1 MRKTGSGLDTSTGCS
16 VPHLGDLARV
26 GEPLCT
32 SVPHCEVGLI
42 IARLVIVKHFRNY
55 WHVVII
61 HVLVVMVV
69 VIEAM
74 VVMVIPKL

>member
-1 MRKTGSGLDTSTGCS
+1 M
-16 VPHLGDLARV
+16 
-26 GEPLCT
+26 
-32 SVPHCEVGLI
+32 GLI
-42 IARLVIVKHFRNY
+42 IARLVIVKHFHSY

-74 VVMVIPKL
+74 VVMVVPKL

>member
-1 MRKTGSGLDTSTGCS
+1 M
-16 VPHLGDLARV
+16 
-26 GEPLCT
+26 
-32 SVPHCEVGLI
+32 GLI